1 MALPS
6 TGAISLLDVRN
17 ELGKTGA
24 ISLGDS
30 AVRALA
36 GRTSGAISMSDLRGK
51 SSKIKHQIDWI
62 CGEIDYRAQAGPS
75 IISIGSAYGYGKDFN
90 YILSSD
96 STHKLKRRATIY
108 SKSSEFDIY
117 ILVINGAFQVCR
129 LSFSNN
135 NLPKGKIRV
144 TVKSPSKNVVS
155 EYNYDPDN
163 AGYQVVPSTISRGSA
178 LDLSQFGANR
188 ITMTFEQI

>member
-30 AVRALA
+30 AVRTLA
-36 GRTSGAISMSDLRGK
+36 GRTSGAISLGDLRGK
-51 SSKIKHQIDWI
+51 SLKIKHQIDWI
-62 CGEIDYRAQAGPS
+62 CGEIDYRAH
-75 IISIGSAYGYGKDFN
+75 IVSIGSAYGYGEYFN
-90 YILSSD
+90 YKLSSD
-96 STHKLKRRATIY
+96 SKHKLKRRATIY
-108 SKSSEFDIY
+108 SKSSEFNIY

-135 NLPKGKIRV
+135 NLPKGMIRV
-144 TVKSPSKNVVS
+144 AVKSPSKNVVS
-155 EYNYDPDN
+155 EYNYDPDG
-163 AGYQVVPSTISRGSA
+163 AGHQIVPSTISRGSA
-178 LDLSQFGANR
+178 LDLSQYGANR